1 MGFEHWR
8 GRSLLPILYL
18 YYPICFV
25 FIFVCV
31 FVFWQKQILV
41 PMGFDRWKKPI
52 AYSLS
57 RVDEG
62 LARK

>member
-1 MGFEHWR
+1 MYFYGV
-8 GRSLLPILYL
+8 L
-18 YYPICFV
+18 FV
-25 FIFVCV
+25 FTSVYVFV
-31 FVFWQKQILV
+31 FVFWQKQKRENVQLQSQWV
-41 PMGFDRWKKPI
+41 LTVGEPI